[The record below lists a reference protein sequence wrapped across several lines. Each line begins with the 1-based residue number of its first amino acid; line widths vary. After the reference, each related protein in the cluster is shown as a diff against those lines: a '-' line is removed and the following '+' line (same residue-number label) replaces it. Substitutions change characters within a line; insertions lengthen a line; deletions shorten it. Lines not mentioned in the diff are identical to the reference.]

1 MQTVERIPVYIDYKN
16 GKTVC
21 ICHAGMKGCGRR
33 SCVRDTVTRDKFEDW
48 QKTMK
53 RNKYGI

>member
-1 MQTVERIPVYIDYKN
+1 MRTTEKIPVFIEYKR
-16 GKTVC
+16 GRTVC
-21 ICHAGMKGCGRR
+21 ICHAANKGCGKR